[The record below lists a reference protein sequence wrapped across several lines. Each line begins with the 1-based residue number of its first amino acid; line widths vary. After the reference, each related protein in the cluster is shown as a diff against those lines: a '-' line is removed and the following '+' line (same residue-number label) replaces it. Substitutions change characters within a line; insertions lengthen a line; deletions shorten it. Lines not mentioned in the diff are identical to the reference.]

1 PMHIDPQ
8 RTAVLMLPLTDNP
21 SPIVFYEDYQ
31 EVFKHVYT
39 GPTIINAK
47 IKHGVPKVARDRIF
61 LQINFFNPWNEIC
74 EQFSK
79 KEIIDI

>member
-1 PMHIDPQ
+1 MHIDPQ

-21 SPIVFYEDYQ
+21 SPIVFYENDQ
-31 EVFKHVYT
+31 EIFKHVYT

-47 IKHGVPKVARDRIF
+47 IKHGVPQVTKDRIF

-74 EQFSK
+74 E
-79 KEIIDI
+79 